1 MSGKNILVVTA
12 SMGSGHNKAAN
23 AVAEAIKRKYPV
35 NKINVID
42 FMSTETA
49 YFNSLV
55 KDIYLKML
63 DHTPSVYEFFYKFT
77 SDSTKGSTI
86 QSVFAHAMKKDMREL
101 IKKYEADMVICT
113 HPFPCA
119 AASYLKQTGE
129 INIPLIT
136 VMTDF
141 CVHQFWLYKNI
152 DIYFT
157 ANDLLKKEM
166 VNQGLLEERIFVTGI
181 PVGYNFRVDYNR
193 DDLLANFK
201 LEKDKPVALIMG
213 GGLGLGGV
221 KNALCQLERLK
232 KDIQILV
239 ITGANVALWSEMN
252 EYAQHSKHKIF
263 VWGYS
268 HNIQEFMS
276 VATFLIS
283 KPGALTISEALTRE
297 LPMILHDPIPGP
309 EVDNAKFVSDNGAAI
324 WVKHQ
329 DTLDAVVRE
338 VLSDAT
344 ILPKLRNN
352 AKVLKKPY
360 ASDNIADVIANML
373 GLDYY

>member
-77 SDSTKGSTI
+77 SDYTKGSTI

-193 DDLLANFK
+193 DDLLTKFK

-373 GLDYY
+373 GLD

>member
-1 MSGKNILVVTA
+1 MSGKYILVVTA

-193 DDLLANFK
+193 DDLLAKFK

-373 GLDYY
+373 GLD

>member
-77 SDSTKGSTI
+77 SNSTKGSTI

-193 DDLLANFK
+193 DDLLAKFK

-373 GLDYY
+373 GLD

>member
-193 DDLLANFK
+193 DDLLAKFK

-232 KDIQILV
+232 KEIQILV

-373 GLDYY
+373 GLD

>member
-193 DDLLANFK
+193 DDLLARFK

-373 GLDYY
+373 GLD

>member
-193 DDLLANFK
+193 DDLLAKFK

-213 GGLGLGGV
+213 GGLGLGVV

-373 GLDYY
+373 GLD

>member
-166 VNQGLLEERIFVTGI
+166 VNQGLLEESIFVTGI

-193 DDLLANFK
+193 DDLLAKFK

-373 GLDYY
+373 GLD

>member
-113 HPFPCA
+113 HLFPCA

-193 DDLLANFK
+193 DDLLAKFK

-324 WVKHQ
+324 WVRHQ

-373 GLDYY
+373 GLD

>member
-193 DDLLANFK
+193 DDLLAKFK

-221 KNALCQLERLK
+221 KNALCQLERLE

-324 WVKHQ
+324 WVRHQ

-373 GLDYY
+373 GLD

>member
-193 DDLLANFK
+193 DDLLTKFK

-324 WVKHQ
+324 WVRHQ

-373 GLDYY
+373 GLD

>member
-55 KDIYLKML
+55 KEIYLKML

-193 DDLLANFK
+193 DDLLTKFK

-324 WVKHQ
+324 WVRHQ

-373 GLDYY
+373 GLD

>member
-193 DDLLANFK
+193 DNLLAKFK

-373 GLDYY
+373 GLD

>member
-129 INIPLIT
+129 INSPLIT

-193 DDLLANFK
+193 DDLLAKFK

-373 GLDYY
+373 GLD

>member
-193 DDLLANFK
+193 DDLLTKFK

-324 WVKHQ
+324 WVRHQ

-338 VLSDAT
+338 VLSDTT

-373 GLDYY
+373 GLD

>member
-141 CVHQFWLYKNI
+141 SVHQFWLYKNI

-193 DDLLANFK
+193 DDLLAKFK

-373 GLDYY
+373 GLD

>member
-193 DDLLANFK
+193 EDLLTKFK

-324 WVKHQ
+324 WVRHQ

-373 GLDYY
+373 GLD

>member
-113 HPFPCA
+113 H
-119 AASYLKQTGE
+119 ASYLKQTGE

-193 DDLLANFK
+193 DDLLAKFK

-373 GLDYY
+373 GLD

>member
-152 DIYFT
+152 DIYFI

-193 DDLLANFK
+193 DDLLAKFK

-324 WVKHQ
+324 WVRHQ

-360 ASDNIADVIANML
+360 ASDNIADIIANML
-373 GLDYY
+373 GLD

>member
-166 VNQGLLEERIFVTGI
+166 VSQGLLEERIFVTGI

-193 DDLLANFK
+193 DDLLAKFK

-373 GLDYY
+373 GLD

>member
-1 MSGKNILVVTA
+1 
-12 SMGSGHNKAAN
+12 
-23 AVAEAIKRKYPV
+23 
-35 NKINVID
+35 
-42 FMSTETA
+42 
-49 YFNSLV
+49 
-55 KDIYLKML
+55 
-63 DHTPSVYEFFYKFT
+63 
-77 SDSTKGSTI
+77 
-86 QSVFAHAMKKDMREL
+86 
-101 IKKYEADMVICT
+101 
-113 HPFPCA
+113 
-119 AASYLKQTGE
+119 
-129 INIPLIT
+129 
-136 VMTDF
+136 
-141 CVHQFWLYKNI
+141 
-152 DIYFT
+152 
-157 ANDLLKKEM
+157 M

-193 DDLLANFK
+193 DDLLTKFK

-373 GLDYY
+373 GLD

>member
-193 DDLLANFK
+193 DDLLAKFK
-201 LEKDKPVALIMG
+201 LEKDKPIALIMG

-373 GLDYY
+373 GLD

>member
-193 DDLLANFK
+193 DDLLAKFK

-309 EVDNAKFVSDNGAAI
+309 EADNAKFVSDNGAAI

-373 GLDYY
+373 GLD

>member
-181 PVGYNFRVDYNR
+181 PVGYNFRIDYNR
-193 DDLLANFK
+193 DDLLTKFK

-324 WVKHQ
+324 WVRHQ

-373 GLDYY
+373 GLD

>member
-193 DDLLANFK
+193 DDLLAKFK

-338 VLSDAT
+338 ILSDAT

-373 GLDYY
+373 GLD

>member
-193 DDLLANFK
+193 DDLLTKFK

-221 KNALCQLERLK
+221 KNALCQLEHLE

-324 WVKHQ
+324 WVRHQ

-373 GLDYY
+373 GLD

>member
-193 DDLLANFK
+193 DDLLAKFK

-360 ASDNIADVIANML
+360 ASDNIVDVIANML
-373 GLDYY
+373 GLD

>member
-193 DDLLANFK
+193 DDLLAKFK
-201 LEKDKPVALIMG
+201 LEKDKPIALIMG

-324 WVKHQ
+324 WVRHQ

-373 GLDYY
+373 GLD

>member
-35 NKINVID
+35 NNINVID

-193 DDLLANFK
+193 DDLLAKFK

-324 WVKHQ
+324 WVRHQ

-373 GLDYY
+373 GLD

>member
-12 SMGSGHNKAAN
+12 SMGYGHNKAAN

-193 DDLLANFK
+193 DDLLAKFK

-373 GLDYY
+373 GLD

>member
-113 HPFPCA
+113 HPFPCV

-193 DDLLANFK
+193 DDLLAKFK

-221 KNALCQLERLK
+221 KNALCQLEHLE

-373 GLDYY
+373 GLD

>member
-193 DDLLANFK
+193 DDLLAKFK

-239 ITGANVALWSEMN
+239 ITGANLALWSEMN

-324 WVKHQ
+324 WVRHQ

-373 GLDYY
+373 GLD

>member
-193 DDLLANFK
+193 EDLLAKFK

-373 GLDYY
+373 GLD

>member
-113 HPFPCA
+113 HPFPSA

-193 DDLLANFK
+193 DDLLTKFK

-324 WVKHQ
+324 WVRHQ

-373 GLDYY
+373 GLD

>member
-193 DDLLANFK
+193 DDLLAKFK

-221 KNALCQLERLK
+221 KNALCQLERLE

-324 WVKHQ
+324 WVRHQ

-360 ASDNIADVIANML
+360 ASDNIADIIANML
-373 GLDYY
+373 GLD

>member
-77 SDSTKGSTI
+77 SDSSKGSTI

-193 DDLLANFK
+193 DDLLTKFK

-239 ITGANVALWSEMN
+239 ITGANVALWSELN

-373 GLDYY
+373 GLD

>member
-193 DDLLANFK
+193 DDLLAKFK

-239 ITGANVALWSEMN
+239 ITGANVALWSKMN

-373 GLDYY
+373 GLD

>member
-23 AVAEAIKRKYPV
+23 AAAEAIKRKYPV

-193 DDLLANFK
+193 DDLLTKFK

-324 WVKHQ
+324 WVRHQ

-360 ASDNIADVIANML
+360 ASDNIADVIANIL
-373 GLDYY
+373 GLD

>member
-101 IKKYEADMVICT
+101 IKKYEADMVICK

-193 DDLLANFK
+193 DDLLTKFK

-373 GLDYY
+373 GLD

>member
-193 DDLLANFK
+193 DDLLTKFK

-338 VLSDAT
+338 ILSDAT

-373 GLDYY
+373 GLD